1 MTQEYTIESLS
12 KLVGLQ
18 RRTIR
23 NYITQGLLRGPE
35 SLGRNARYT
44 DYHLKRLKLI
54 KQMKLVLNLS
64 LSEIRRL
71 LNTVGANEDLTFGDI
86 KLAAGSMQHAETE
99 AESSEMSEAM
109 APMSAPLSA
118 PLPASSPEAEAE
130 PEEDELS
137 ALDFIRQR
145 KALTQG
151 KSTLRQRGRHR
162 SGRPVPVAGPIEDLL
177 QQLRDL
183 LANASVTR
191 KTRGE
196 EWVRLQITPDIEI
209 HVRGHLS
216 SEQLAGFEELSDMM
230 RHILLGRSEL

>member
-1 MTQEYTIESLS
+1 MTQEYTIESLA

-23 NYITQGLLRGPE
+23 NYITQGLLRGPD

-86 KLAAGSMQHAETE
+86 KLAAGSMPDDETE
-99 AESSEMSEAM
+99 TESSEMSEAM
-109 APMSAPLSA
+109 APMSAPL
-118 PLPASSPEAEAE
+118 PASSLEAE
-130 PEEDELS
+130 PEQDELS

-145 KALTQG
+145 KALTEG
-151 KSTLRQRGRHR
+151 TPALRQRGRHR
-162 SGRPVPVAGPIEDLL
+162 SGRPAPVAGPIEDLL

-183 LANASVTR
+183 LAHAAVTR

>member
-1 MTQEYTIESLS
+1 MTQEYTIESLA

-23 NYITQGLLRGPE
+23 NYITQGLLRGPDT
-35 SLGRNARYT
+35 LGRNARYT

-71 LNTVGANEDLTFGDI
+71 LNTAGANEDLTFGDI
-86 KLAAGSMQHAETE
+86 KLAAGSMPHDEMET
-99 AESSEMSEAM
+99 ESSEMSEAM
-109 APMSAPLSA
+109 APMSAM
-118 PLPASSPEAEAE
+118 PASSPEAE
-130 PEEDELS
+130 PEEEELS

-145 KALTQG
+145 KALTEG
-151 KSTLRQRGRHR
+151 TPALRQRGRHR
-162 SGRPVPVAGPIEDLL
+162 SGRPAPVAGPIEDLL

-183 LANASVTR
+183 LAHAAVTR

>member
-23 NYITQGLLRGPE
+23 NYITQGLLRGPD

-86 KLAAGSMQHAETE
+86 KLAAGSMPHDETE
-99 AESSEMSEAM
+99 TESSGLSEAM
-109 APMSAPLSA
+109 APMSAM
-118 PLPASSPEAEAE
+118 PASSPEAEPE

-145 KALTQG
+145 KALTEG
-151 KSTLRQRGRHR
+151 TPALRQRGRHR
-162 SGRPVPVAGPIEDLL
+162 SGRPAPVAGPIEDLL

-183 LANASVTR
+183 LANAAVTR

>member
-23 NYITQGLLRGPE
+23 NYITQGLLRGPD
-35 SLGRNARYT
+35 SLGRHARYT

-71 LNTVGANEDLTFGDI
+71 LNTAGSNEDLTFGDI
-86 KLAAGSMQHAETE
+86 KLAAGSMPDDETE
-99 AESSEMSEAM
+99 TESSGLSEAM
-109 APMSAPLSA
+109 APMSAM
-118 PLPASSPEAEAE
+118 PASSPEPE

-145 KALTQG
+145 KALTEG
-151 KSTLRQRGRHR
+151 TPALRQRGRHR
-162 SGRPVPVAGPIEDLL
+162 SAPVGGPIEDLL

-183 LANASVTR
+183 LAHAAVTR

>member
-23 NYITQGLLRGPE
+23 NYITQGLLRGPD

-71 LNTVGANEDLTFGDI
+71 LNTAGANEDLTSGDI
-86 KLAAGSMQHAETE
+86 KLAAGSMPHDETE
-99 AESSEMSEAM
+99 TESSGLSEAM
-109 APMSAPLSA
+109 APMSAM
-118 PLPASSPEAEAE
+118 PASSPEAEPE

-145 KALTQG
+145 KALTEG
-151 KSTLRQRGRHR
+151 TPALRQRGRHR
-162 SGRPVPVAGPIEDLL
+162 SGRPAPVAGPIEDLL

-183 LANASVTR
+183 LANAAVTR

>member
-1 MTQEYTIESLS
+1 MQTHPVDTSVFLQ
-12 KLVGLQ
+12 GAFLQ

-23 NYITQGLLRGPE
+23 NYITQGLLRGPD

-86 KLAAGSMQHAETE
+86 KLAAGSMPDDETE
-99 AESSEMSEAM
+99 TESSEMSEAM
-109 APMSAPLSA
+109 APMSAPL
-118 PLPASSPEAEAE
+118 PASSLEAE
-130 PEEDELS
+130 PEQDELS

-145 KALTQG
+145 KALTEG
-151 KSTLRQRGRHR
+151 TPALRQRGRHR
-162 SGRPVPVAGPIEDLL
+162 SGRPAPVAGPIEDLL

-183 LANASVTR
+183 LAHAAVTR

>member
-1 MTQEYTIESLS
+1 MTQEYTIESLA

-23 NYITQGLLRGPE
+23 NYITQGLLRGPD

-86 KLAAGSMQHAETE
+86 KLAAGSMMPHDETE
-99 AESSEMSEAM
+99 TESSGLSEAM
-109 APMSAPLSA
+109 APMSAMPT
-118 PLPASSPEAEAE
+118 SSPETEPV

-145 KALTQG
+145 KALTEG
-151 KSTLRQRGRHR
+151 TPALRQRGRHR
-162 SGRPVPVAGPIEDLL
+162 SGRPAPVAGPIEDLL

-183 LANASVTR
+183 LAHAAVTR

>member
-1 MTQEYTIESLS
+1 MTQEYTIESLA

-23 NYITQGLLRGPE
+23 NYITQGLLRGPD

-86 KLAAGSMQHAETE
+86 KLAAGSMPHDGTET
-99 AESSEMSEAM
+99 ESSEMSEAM
-109 APMSAPLSA
+109 APMSAM
-118 PLPASSPEAEAE
+118 PASSPEAEAE

-145 KALTQG
+145 KALTEG
-151 KSTLRQRGRHR
+151 TPALRQRGRHR
-162 SGRPVPVAGPIEDLL
+162 SGRPAPVAGPIEDLL

-183 LANASVTR
+183 LAHAAVTR

>member
-1 MTQEYTIESLS
+1 MTQEYTIESLA

-23 NYITQGLLRGPE
+23 NYITQGLLRGPD

-86 KLAAGSMQHAETE
+86 KLAAGSMPHHETE
-99 AESSEMSEAM
+99 TESSEMSEAM
-109 APMSAPLSA
+109 APMSAM
-118 PLPASSPEAEAE
+118 PASSPEAE

-145 KALTQG
+145 KALTEG
-151 KSTLRQRGRHR
+151 TPALRQRGRHR
-162 SGRPVPVAGPIEDLL
+162 SAPVGGPIEDLL

-183 LANASVTR
+183 LAHAAVTR

>member
-71 LNTVGANEDLTFGDI
+71 LNTAGANEDLTFGDI
-86 KLAAGSMQHAETE
+86 KLAAGSMPHDETE
-99 AESSEMSEAM
+99 TESSGLSEAM
-109 APMSAPLSA
+109 APMSAM
-118 PLPASSPEAEAE
+118 PASSPEAE

-145 KALTQG
+145 KALTEG
-151 KSTLRQRGRHR
+151 TPALRQRGRHR
-162 SGRPVPVAGPIEDLL
+162 SVPVGGPIEDLL

-183 LANASVTR
+183 LAHAAVTR

>member
-23 NYITQGLLRGPE
+23 NYITQGLLRGPDT
-35 SLGRNARYT
+35 LGRNARYT

-86 KLAAGSMQHAETE
+86 KLAAGSMPDDETE
-99 AESSEMSEAM
+99 TESSEMSEAM
-109 APMSAPLSA
+109 APMSAPL
-118 PLPASSPEAEAE
+118 PASSLEAE
-130 PEEDELS
+130 PEQDELS

-145 KALTQG
+145 KALTEG
-151 KSTLRQRGRHR
+151 TPALRQRGRHR
-162 SGRPVPVAGPIEDLL
+162 SGRPAPVAGPIEDLL

-183 LANASVTR
+183 LAHAAVTR

>member
-23 NYITQGLLRGPE
+23 NYITQGLLRGPDT
-35 SLGRNARYT
+35 LGRNARYT

-86 KLAAGSMQHAETE
+86 KLAAGSMPDDETE
-99 AESSEMSEAM
+99 TESSGLSEAM
-109 APMSAPLSA
+109 APMSAPL
-118 PLPASSPEAEAE
+118 PASSLEAE
-130 PEEDELS
+130 PEQDELS

-145 KALTQG
+145 KALTEG
-151 KSTLRQRGRHR
+151 TPALRQRGRHR
-162 SGRPVPVAGPIEDLL
+162 SGRPAPVAGPIEDLL

-183 LANASVTR
+183 LAHAAVTR

>member
-1 MTQEYTIESLS
+1 MNKEYTIEALS
-12 KLVGLQ
+12 KRVGLQ

-23 NYITQGLLRGPE
+23 NYINQGLLRGPE

-44 DYHLKRLKLI
+44 DYHVKRLKLI
-54 KQMKLVLNLS
+54 KQMKNVLNLS

-71 LNTVGANEDLTFGDI
+71 LNTVGSSEDLTFGDI
-86 KLAAGSMQHAETE
+86 KMAAGSMPE
-99 AESSEMSEAM
+99 ALSEPVSADIEQAM
-109 APMSAPLSA
+109 AAPMA
-118 PLPASSPEAEAE
+118 PASSDAAPQ
-130 PEEDELS
+130 EEDLS

-145 KALTQG
+145 KALTEG
-151 KSTLRQRGRHR
+151 APTVRQRGPRGG
-162 SGRPVPVAGPIEDLL
+162 GRGAGPVEDLL

-183 LANASVTR
+183 LANATVAR
-191 KTRGE
+191 KARGE

-216 SEQLAGFEELSDMM
+216 SEQLAGFEELADMM

>member
-1 MTQEYTIESLS
+1 MN
-12 KLVGLQ
+12 KLWQLIIVGLFFVVPALAGAQ
-18 RRTIR
+18 EELEPSSSSEE
-23 NYITQGLLRGPE
+23 GLEVIGE
-35 SLGRNARYT
+35 QAAS
-44 DYHLKRLKLI
+44 
-54 KQMKLVLNLS
+54 
-64 LSEIRRL
+64 SE
-71 LNTVGANEDLTFGDI
+71 
-86 KLAAGSMQHAETE
+86 AATEQEVSTE
-99 AESSEMSEAM
+99 ASSTVSV
-109 APMSAPLSA
+109 
-118 PLPASSPEAEAE
+118 EAEAE

-145 KALTQG
+145 KALTEG
-151 KSTLRQRGRHR
+151 TPALRQRGRHR
-162 SGRPVPVAGPIEDLL
+162 SGRPAPVAGPIEDLL

-183 LANASVTR
+183 LAHAAVTR

>member
-12 KLVGLQ
+12 KLAGLQ

-109 APMSAPLSA
+109 APMSAPL
-118 PLPASSPEAEAE
+118 PDSSPAYSTEAE
-130 PEEDELS
+130 PEEEELS

-145 KALTQG
+145 KALTEG
-151 KSTLRQRGRHR
+151 TPALRQRGRHR
-162 SGRPVPVAGPIEDLL
+162 SGRPAPVAGPIEDLL

>member
-1 MTQEYTIESLS
+1 MTQEYTIESLA

-86 KLAAGSMQHAETE
+86 KLAAGSMPDDETE
-99 AESSEMSEAM
+99 TESSEMSEAM
-109 APMSAPLSA
+109 APMSAPL
-118 PLPASSPEAEAE
+118 PASSLEAE
-130 PEEDELS
+130 PEQDELS

-145 KALTQG
+145 KALTEG
-151 KSTLRQRGRHR
+151 TPALRQRGRHR
-162 SGRPVPVAGPIEDLL
+162 SGRPAPVAGPIEDLL

-183 LANASVTR
+183 LAHAAVTR

>member
-12 KLVGLQ
+12 KLAGLQ

-109 APMSAPLSA
+109 APMSAPL
-118 PLPASSPEAEAE
+118 PASSPAYSTEAE
-130 PEEDELS
+130 PEEEELS

>member
-1 MTQEYTIESLS
+1 MTQEYTIESLA

-23 NYITQGLLRGPE
+23 NYITQGLLRGPDT
-35 SLGRNARYT
+35 LGRNARYT

-86 KLAAGSMQHAETE
+86 KLAAGSMPDDETE
-99 AESSEMSEAM
+99 TESSEMSEAM
-109 APMSAPLSA
+109 APMSAPL
-118 PLPASSPEAEAE
+118 PASSLEAE
-130 PEEDELS
+130 PEQDELS

-145 KALTQG
+145 KALTEG
-151 KSTLRQRGRHR
+151 TPALRQRGRHR
-162 SGRPVPVAGPIEDLL
+162 SGRPAPVAGPIEDLL

-183 LANASVTR
+183 LAHAAVTR

>member
-1 MTQEYTIESLS
+1 MTQEYTIESLA

-23 NYITQGLLRGPE
+23 NYITQGLLRGPD

-86 KLAAGSMQHAETE
+86 KLAAGSMPDDETE
-99 AESSEMSEAM
+99 TESSGLSEAM
-109 APMSAPLSA
+109 APMSAPL
-118 PLPASSPEAEAE
+118 PASSLEAE
-130 PEEDELS
+130 PEEEELS

-145 KALTQG
+145 KALTEG
-151 KSTLRQRGRHR
+151 TPALRQRGRHR
-162 SGRPVPVAGPIEDLL
+162 SGRPAPVAGPIEDLL

-183 LANASVTR
+183 LAHAAVTR

>member
-23 NYITQGLLRGPE
+23 NYITQGLLRGPD

-71 LNTVGANEDLTFGDI
+71 LNTAGANEDLTFGDI
-86 KLAAGSMQHAETE
+86 KLAAGSMPHDETE
-99 AESSEMSEAM
+99 TESSGLSEAM
-109 APMSAPLSA
+109 APMSAM
-118 PLPASSPEAEAE
+118 PASSPEAEPE
-130 PEEDELS
+130 SEEDELS

-145 KALTQG
+145 KALTEG
-151 KSTLRQRGRHR
+151 TPALRQRGRHR
-162 SGRPVPVAGPIEDLL
+162 SGRPAPVAGPIEDLL

-183 LANASVTR
+183 LANAAVTR

>member
-23 NYITQGLLRGPE
+23 NYITQGLLRGPD

-86 KLAAGSMQHAETE
+86 KLAAGSMPHDETE
-99 AESSEMSEAM
+99 TESSEMSEAM
-109 APMSAPLSA
+109 APMSAPL
-118 PLPASSPEAEAE
+118 PASSLEAE
-130 PEEDELS
+130 PEQDELS

-145 KALTQG
+145 KALTEG
-151 KSTLRQRGRHR
+151 TPALRQRGRHR
-162 SGRPVPVAGPIEDLL
+162 SGRSAPAAGPIEDLL

-183 LANASVTR
+183 LAHAAVTR

>member
-23 NYITQGLLRGPE
+23 NYITQGLLRGPD

-86 KLAAGSMQHAETE
+86 KLAAGSMPHDETE
-99 AESSEMSEAM
+99 AESSGLSEAM
-109 APMSAPLSA
+109 APMSAM
-118 PLPASSPEAEAE
+118 PASSPEAEPA
-130 PEEDELS
+130 PEEDEIS

-145 KALTQG
+145 KALTEG
-151 KSTLRQRGRHR
+151 TPALRHRGRHR
-162 SGRPVPVAGPIEDLL
+162 SGRPAPVGGPIEDLL

-183 LANASVTR
+183 LANAAVSR

>member
-12 KLVGLQ
+12 KRVGLQ

-23 NYITQGLLRGPE
+23 NYITQGLLRGPD

-86 KLAAGSMQHAETE
+86 KLAAGSMPDDETE
-99 AESSEMSEAM
+99 TESSGLPEAM
-109 APMSAPLSA
+109 APMSAM
-118 PLPASSPEAEAE
+118 PASSPEAEPE
-130 PEEDELS
+130 PEEDKLS

-145 KALTQG
+145 KALREGTPA
-151 KSTLRQRGRHR
+151 LRQRGRPR
-162 SGRPVPVAGPIEDLL
+162 SAPVGGPIEDLL

-183 LANASVTR
+183 LAHAAVTR

>member
-1 MTQEYTIESLS
+1 MSNEYTIESLS

-23 NYITQGLLRGPE
+23 NYITQGLLRGPD

-44 DYHLKRLKLI
+44 DYHVKRLKLI
-54 KQMKLVLNLS
+54 KQMKNVLNLS

-71 LNTVGANEDLTFGDI
+71 LNTVGSSEDLTFGDI
-86 KLAAGSMQHAETE
+86 KMAASAMPHEETE
-99 AESSEMSEAM
+99 VMAEAM
-109 APMSAPLSA
+109 APMAEPSSAV
-118 PLPASSPEAEAE
+118 E
-130 PEEDELS
+130 PEEEELS

-145 KALTQG
+145 KALTEG
-151 KSTLRQRGRHR
+151 TPALRQGGRR
-162 SGRPVPVAGPIEDLL
+162 RPGRPAQVGGPIEDLL

-183 LANASVTR
+183 LANAAVSR
-191 KTRGE
+191 KARGE

-216 SEQLAGFEELSDMM
+216 SEQLAGFEELADMM

>member
-1 MTQEYTIESLS
+1 MTKEYTIEQLS
-12 KLVGLQ
+12 NRVGLQ

-23 NYITQGLLRGPE
+23 NYINQGLLRGPD

-44 DYHLKRLKLI
+44 DYHVKRLKLI
-54 KQMKLVLNLS
+54 KQMKTVLNLS

-71 LNTVGANEDLTFGDI
+71 LNTVGASEDPTFGDI
-86 KLAAGSMQHAETE
+86 KMAAGSMPE
-99 AESSEMSEAM
+99 ALSEPASADIDHAM
-109 APMSAPLSA
+109 AAPMAPVSSDAA
-118 PLPASSPEAEAE
+118 PQ
-130 PEEDELS
+130 EEDLS

-145 KALTQG
+145 KALTEG
-151 KSTLRQRGRHR
+151 APTVRQRGPRG
-162 SGRPVPVAGPIEDLL
+162 GRGAGPVEDLL

-183 LANASVTR
+183 LANATVAR
-191 KTRGE
+191 KARGE

-216 SEQLAGFEELSDMM
+216 SEQLAGFEELADMM

>member
-23 NYITQGLLRGPE
+23 NYITQGLLRGPDT
-35 SLGRNARYT
+35 LGRNARYT

-86 KLAAGSMQHAETE
+86 KLAAGSMPHDETE
-99 AESSEMSEAM
+99 TESSEMSEAM
-109 APMSAPLSA
+109 APMSAPL
-118 PLPASSPEAEAE
+118 PASSLEAE
-130 PEEDELS
+130 PEQDELS

-145 KALTQG
+145 KALTEG
-151 KSTLRQRGRHR
+151 TPALRQRGRHR
-162 SGRPVPVAGPIEDLL
+162 SGRPAPVAGPIEDLL

-183 LANASVTR
+183 LAHAAVTR

>member
-1 MTQEYTIESLS
+1 MTQEYTIESLA

-23 NYITQGLLRGPE
+23 NYITQGLLRGPD

-86 KLAAGSMQHAETE
+86 KLAAGSMPDDETE
-99 AESSEMSEAM
+99 TESSEMSEAM
-109 APMSAPLSA
+109 APMSAPL
-118 PLPASSPEAEAE
+118 PASSLEAE
-130 PEEDELS
+130 PEQDELS

-145 KALTQG
+145 KALTEG
-151 KSTLRQRGRHR
+151 TPALRQRGRHR
-162 SGRPVPVAGPIEDLL
+162 SGRSAPAAGPIEDLL

-183 LANASVTR
+183 LAHAAVTR

>member
-1 MTQEYTIESLS
+1 MTQEYTIEALS

-23 NYITQGLLRGPE
+23 NYITQGLLRGPD

-71 LNTVGANEDLTFGDI
+71 LNTAGANEDLTFGDI
-86 KLAAGSMQHAETE
+86 KLAAGSMPHDETE
-99 AESSEMSEAM
+99 TESSGLSEAM
-109 APMSAPLSA
+109 APMSAM
-118 PLPASSPEAEAE
+118 PASSPEAEPE

-145 KALTQG
+145 KALTEG
-151 KSTLRQRGRHR
+151 TPALRQRGRHR
-162 SGRPVPVAGPIEDLL
+162 SAPVAGPIEDLL

-183 LANASVTR
+183 LANAAVTR

-209 HVRGHLS
+209 HVRGHVS

>member
-23 NYITQGLLRGPE
+23 NYITQGLLRGPD

-86 KLAAGSMQHAETE
+86 KLAAGSMPDDETE
-99 AESSEMSEAM
+99 TESSGLSEAM
-109 APMSAPLSA
+109 APMSAM
-118 PLPASSPEAEAE
+118 PASSPEPE

-145 KALTQG
+145 KALTEG
-151 KSTLRQRGRHR
+151 TPALRQRGRHR
-162 SGRPVPVAGPIEDLL
+162 SAPVGGPIEDLL

-183 LANASVTR
+183 LAHAAVTR

>member
-1 MTQEYTIESLS
+1 MTQEYTIESLA

-23 NYITQGLLRGPE
+23 NYITQGLLRGPD

-86 KLAAGSMQHAETE
+86 KLAAGSMPDDETE
-99 AESSEMSEAM
+99 TESSGLSEAM
-109 APMSAPLSA
+109 APMSAPL
-118 PLPASSPEAEAE
+118 PASSLEAE
-130 PEEDELS
+130 PEQDELS

-145 KALTQG
+145 KALTEG
-151 KSTLRQRGRHR
+151 TPALRQRGRHR
-162 SGRPVPVAGPIEDLL
+162 SGRPAPVAGPIEDLL

-183 LANASVTR
+183 LAHAAVTR

>member
-1 MTQEYTIESLS
+1 MSNEYTIESLS

-23 NYITQGLLRGPE
+23 NYITQGLLRGPD

-44 DYHLKRLKLI
+44 DYHVKRLKLI
-54 KQMKLVLNLS
+54 KQMKNVLNLS

-71 LNTVGANEDLTFGDI
+71 LNTVGSSEDLTFGDI
-86 KLAAGSMQHAETE
+86 KMAASAMPHEETE
-99 AESSEMSEAM
+99 VMAEAM
-109 APMSAPLSA
+109 APMAEPSSAV
-118 PLPASSPEAEAE
+118 E
-130 PEEDELS
+130 PEEEELS

-145 KALTQG
+145 KALTEG
-151 KSTLRQRGRHR
+151 TPALRQGGRR
-162 SGRPVPVAGPIEDLL
+162 RPSRPAQVGGPIEDLL

-183 LANASVTR
+183 LANAAVSR
-191 KTRGE
+191 KARGE

-216 SEQLAGFEELSDMM
+216 SEQLAGFEELADMM

>member
-23 NYITQGLLRGPE
+23 NYITQGLLRGPD

-86 KLAAGSMQHAETE
+86 KLAAGSMPHDETGT
-99 AESSEMSEAM
+99 ESFGLSEAM
-109 APMSAPLSA
+109 APMSAM
-118 PLPASSPEAEAE
+118 PASSPEAE

-145 KALTQG
+145 KALTEG
-151 KSTLRQRGRHR
+151 TPALRQRGRHR
-162 SGRPVPVAGPIEDLL
+162 SAPVGGPIEDLL

-183 LANASVTR
+183 LANAAVTR

-196 EWVRLQITPDIEI
+196 EWLRLQITPDIEI

>member
-1 MTQEYTIESLS
+1 MTQEYTIESLA

-23 NYITQGLLRGPE
+23 NYITQGLLRGPD

-86 KLAAGSMQHAETE
+86 KLAAGSMPHDETE
-99 AESSEMSEAM
+99 TESSEMSEAM
-109 APMSAPLSA
+109 APMSAPL
-118 PLPASSPEAEAE
+118 PASSPEAE

-145 KALTQG
+145 KALTEG
-151 KSTLRQRGRHR
+151 TPALRQRGRHR
-162 SGRPVPVAGPIEDLL
+162 SGRPAPVAGPIEDLL

-183 LANASVTR
+183 LAHAAVTR

>member
-1 MTQEYTIESLS
+1 MTQEYTIESLA

-23 NYITQGLLRGPE
+23 NYITQGLLRGPD

-86 KLAAGSMQHAETE
+86 KLAAGSMPHDETE
-99 AESSEMSEAM
+99 TESSEMSEAM
-109 APMSAPLSA
+109 APMSAPL
-118 PLPASSPEAEAE
+118 PASSLEAE
-130 PEEDELS
+130 PEQDELS

-145 KALTQG
+145 KALTEG
-151 KSTLRQRGRHR
+151 TPALRQRGRHR
-162 SGRPVPVAGPIEDLL
+162 SGRPAPVAGPIEDLL

-183 LANASVTR
+183 LAHAAVTR

>member
-1 MTQEYTIESLS
+1 MTQEYTIESLA

-23 NYITQGLLRGPE
+23 NYITQGLLRGPD

-86 KLAAGSMQHAETE
+86 KLAAGSMPHDETE
-99 AESSEMSEAM
+99 TESSEMSEAM
-109 APMSAPLSA
+109 APMSAPL
-118 PLPASSPEAEAE
+118 PASSLEAE
-130 PEEDELS
+130 PEQDELS

-145 KALTQG
+145 KALTEG
-151 KSTLRQRGRHR
+151 TPALRQRGRHR
-162 SGRPVPVAGPIEDLL
+162 SGRSAPAAGPIEDLL

-183 LANASVTR
+183 LAHAAVTR

>member
-1 MTQEYTIESLS
+1 MTQEYTIESLA

-23 NYITQGLLRGPE
+23 NYITQGLLRGPD

-86 KLAAGSMQHAETE
+86 KLAAGSMMPHDETE
-99 AESSEMSEAM
+99 TESSEMSEAM
-109 APMSAPLSA
+109 APMSAPL
-118 PLPASSPEAEAE
+118 PASSLEAE
-130 PEEDELS
+130 PEQDELS

-145 KALTQG
+145 KALTEG
-151 KSTLRQRGRHR
+151 TPALRQRGRHR
-162 SGRPVPVAGPIEDLL
+162 SGRPAPVAGPIEDLL

-183 LANASVTR
+183 LAHAAVTR